1 MIETKIAMEPLEKDT
16 IAELMNTAGPCL
28 TLLIPPYRPG
38 EPSQPAAALLKMDLQ
53 EAARKLAA
61 RRVEAAAIT
70 RLLDPVQALSRD
82 EDSFKGTGAA
92 RVIFRSA
99 EVFRQFE
106 LAGSPFTA
114 GACNVGDCFHLRS
127 ILRPLAIPAE
137 LYVLDVA
144 KKDVAL
150 FCCTHSVLT
159 PLDLPKGTPTTLDQA
174 MGFDAPDHDLK
185 NRSAAGPSTGAMRGV
200 QFGTGAERERQHAH
214 LHDFYRVVDQG
225 LMELLRSSHPPVI
238 LAGVD
243 EDVAIYRTVSAY
255 PNLLDQA
262 IHGSLAGGLTPG
274 EISRRAQDIV
284 LFDYEKRAADAL
296 GKSTERLAPG
306 RFSIDLDVILRGAVE
321 GRVIDLYLD
330 ENGMRFGNFDGKMFG
345 GRNNWHAEDL
355 LNVAA
360 VETLRR
366 GGNVYSLPSHQMR
379 GGAIA
384 AAAFRY

>member
-1 MIETKIAMEPLEKDT
+1 MIETKLALEPLQKDVV
-16 IAELMNTAGPCL
+16 AELINTAGPCL
-28 TLLIPPYRPG
+28 TLLTPPYRPG
-38 EPSQPAAALLKMDLQ
+38 EPSQPAAALLKKDLQ

-92 RVIFRSA
+92 RVIFRSP

-127 ILRPLAIPAE
+127 ILRPLAIPSE

-150 FCCTHSVLT
+150 FYCAHSALER
-159 PLDLPKGTPTTLDQA
+159 LDLPKGTPATLDQA

-200 QFGTGAERERQHAH
+200 QFGTGAERERQYGH
-214 LHDFYRVVDQG
+214 LHDFYRAVDQG

-243 EDVAIYRTVSAY
+243 EDVAIYRTVSSY
-255 PNLLDQA
+255 PNLLDQP
-262 IHGSLAGGLTPG
+262 IHGSLGGGLTPA
-274 EISRRAQDIV
+274 EILRRAQDIA

-296 GKSTERLAPG
+296 GQSTERLAPG
-306 RFSIDLDVILRGAVE
+306 RFSTDLDVILRGAAA

-330 ENGMRFGNFDGKMFG
+330 ENGQRIGDFDGKMFG
-345 GRNNWHAEDL
+345 SRNNWHAEDL
-355 LNVAA
+355 LNIAA
-360 VETLRR
+360 VETWRR
-366 GGNVYSLPSHQMR
+366 GGNVCALSTHQMR